1 MLEVDNRI
9 KKMRNNAH
17 GTKKFQ
23 FTNNN
28 QYYKFNG
35 KLAKKKF
42 LESFKQAFQK
52 HALTKED
59 LDGFIFEI

>member
-1 MLEVDNRI
+1 
-9 KKMRNNAH
+9 
-17 GTKKFQ
+17 
-23 FTNNN
+23 
-28 QYYKFNG
+28 
-35 KLAKKKF
+35 LAKKKF